1 MTPMCLNDLRRCFDG
16 RVPAVIATSSANGTP
31 NITYLTAVH
40 QVDGERVALSNQ
52 FMSKT
57 TRNLIENGFASLL
70 LIDPVSYSEYRL
82 AIRYERTERRG
93 PIFERLRADVDK
105 VAALTGMRDVF
116 RLRTADVY
124 FVEEIDVVVD
134 LDSAPGQIDRRAT
147 VALAA
152 VATLTGRLSRCT
164 DLDAMVSVALDGL
177 DDLFGIGHSSV
188 LLVDESGE
196 RLYTLASHGFVSAG
210 VGSEVEVGEGVVGAA
225 ARECRPVRVG
235 GLRQMRKYANT
246 VRRSFEQTG
255 YVGPGLDIA
264 PPTLDDAESRLAV
277 PAIVRGEL
285 VGVLVADS
293 ALPVAFDESD
303 EAALGI
309 VATLIAEMVESERST
324 ERAGV
329 DDGEPRNDTAAPSAS
344 ATPTPTPTATMPAS
358 GSETRIRFFTVD
370 GSVFLD
376 GGYLIR
382 GVAGRVLWSL
392 VNRYLDAGQVEFTHK
407 EIRLDRSLDLPGFRD
422 NLDTRL
428 ILLKRRLEEREA
440 PIQMIKTGRGR
451 FRLEVRTALRTEL
464 HD

>member
-16 RVPAVIATSSANGTP
+16 RVPAVIATASASGIP

-105 VAALTGMRDVF
+105 VAGMTGMRDVF
-116 RLRTADVY
+116 RLRAADVY
-124 FVEEIDVVVD
+124 YVEEIDVVVD
-134 LDSAPGQIDRRAT
+134 QDSVPGQIDRRAT

-164 DLDAMVSVALDGL
+164 DLDSMVSVALDGL
-177 DDLFGIGHSSV
+177 DDLFGISHSSV

-196 RLYTLASHGFVSAG
+196 RLYTLASHGFASAG
-210 VGSEVEVGEGVVGAA
+210 VGSEVPIGDGVVGAA
-225 ARECRPVRVG
+225 ARECRTVRVG
-235 GLRQMRKYANT
+235 ALRQMRKYANT
-246 VRRSFEQTG
+246 VRRSFERTG
-255 YVGPGLDIA
+255 YVGPGLDIE
-264 PPTLDDAESRLAV
+264 PPTLDDAESRIAV

-293 ALPVAFDESD
+293 ALAVAFDESD

-309 VATLIAEMVESERST
+309 IATLIAEMIDSERSN
-324 ERAGV
+324 ESAGG
-329 DDGEPRNDTAAPSAS
+329 DDGGVADERDRSPRP
-344 ATPTPTPTATMPAS
+344 AT
-358 GSETRIRFFTVD
+358 GETRIRFFPVD

-376 GGYLIR
+376 GDYL
-382 GVAGRVLWSL
+382 
-392 VNRYLDAGQVEFTHK
+392 
-407 EIRLDRSLDLPGFRD
+407 
-422 NLDTRL
+422 
-428 ILLKRRLEEREA
+428 
-440 PIQMIKTGRGR
+440 
-451 FRLEVRTALRTEL
+451 
-464 HD
+464 